1 MEPNISAAD
10 CLQLLVAFRVL
21 DRVAN
26 GGISVATVHDA
37 MAGRV
42 TERDRKFSGASSHLS
57 EDGILDKKID
67 ALILNRHVFGIFSE
81 RLRNAPNHRAREHVF
96 LIAARNPWIDLHEMV
111 QLFWQVRNLYKA
123 ISNLRSTKPS
133 NREASIV
140 VRWDG
145 KCERQG
151 NVRDCT
157 YLSSSVHIVSRRKEK
172 RPAAYLNSRK
182 PTANRWQ
189 LWVGGYVHFSGCH
202 IIVKSI
208 ILAD

>member
-1 MEPNISAAD
+1 MEPNVSTAD
-10 CLQLLVAFRVL
+10 RVQFLVAPCAL

-26 GGISVATVHDA
+26 GRVRVATVHDA
-37 MAGRV
+37 VAGRV
-42 TERDRKFSGASSHLS
+42 AERDREFSSASWRLD
-57 EDGILDKKID
+57 EDGILNKKID
-67 ALILNRHVFGIFSE
+67 SLILNRHVFRIIGE
-81 RLRNAPNHRAREHVF
+81 RLRNALNHRAREYVF

-133 NREASIV
+133 DREASVV

-145 KCERQG
+145 KSERQG
-151 NVRDCT
+151 NVRDRT
-157 YLSSSVHIVSRRKEK
+157 YFSSSVHIGSRRKEK

-189 LWVGGYVHFSGCH
+189 LWVGGYVHFSGC
-202 IIVKSI
+202 
-208 ILAD
+208 